1 VSTRTEQF
9 IAVYKAARVDNQR
22 EYYLRAAREFQ
33 AAHRQ
38 LLLTSSVVF
47 GISSAAALIAGLDV
61 PGKLVWA
68 ILAAVLPAI
77 TTALA
82 AYEGLYAFA
91 RVAKLYGD
99 AARNL
104 RLLEAPPLAGSPDD
118 QAAIAGYVAQVE
130 EIFRRERSQW
140 GQLTIEDPTKQ
151 ESS

>member
-1 VSTRTEQF
+1 
-9 IAVYKAARVDNQR
+9 
-22 EYYLRAAREFQ
+22 
-33 AAHRQ
+33 
-38 LLLTSSVVF
+38 
-47 GISSAAALIAGLDV
+47 LIAGLDV

-91 RVAKLYGD
+91 RVSKLYAD

-104 RLLEAPPLAGSPDD
+104 RLLEAPRLAGTAED
-118 QAAIAGYVAQVE
+118 QAAITAYVAQVE

-140 GQLTIEDPTKQ
+140 GQLSIEDPTKQ